1 MHKIQSDILARVEVV
16 ALIKNVATRTS
27 SFNTDSVV
35 VLVELDSERSVH
47 MALKRSGRLKGSG
60 LYLRAD
66 RTLEERKRDR
76 ELRSDGQI
84 IPPGSRRSA
93 ATGRSEYSQEEIQG
107 SYGDAKPAGSGKR
120 TTVPSPPTGCE
131 GCSTVWKLATCTSSM
146 LSNGKRG

>member
-1 MHKIQSDILARVEVV
+1 MHKIQSDILARVKVV

-47 MALKRSGRLKGSG
+47 LALKRSGRLKGSG

-66 RTLEERKRDR
+66 RSLEERKRDR
-76 ELRSDGQI
+76 ELRSDGHI

-93 ATGRSEYSQEEIQG
+93 ATGRSEYSQEEIHKAVMVMQSLQAAGNGQQYPRPRQG
-107 SYGDAKPAGSGKR
+107 ARGTARYG
-120 TTVPSPPTGCE
+120 
-131 GCSTVWKLATCTSSM
+131 
-146 LSNGKRG
+146 N